1 MLQADRAFSS
11 KQGGSWSPRPTHRRS
26 PARRTIC
33 RRIPGSWSRQRS
45 LSFRGAAMIEYWQ
58 WHPALRHRDVLGRS
72 APHSQQPGRVYREVT
87 ELGRR
92 LARLGPVLEGYE
104 PDAEVAILWSTDTR
118 FAFEYQPPLADETGT
133 RCSPTTGIFEASYA
147 ASSTPVPR
155 ARAACRTGRAAGRC
169 RARTPSRCWSRRPS
183 TSPPTPSCSFSRLR
197 RGGGHLI
204 VGIRTGYGDEE
215 ARPFAIAPDVLNK
228 PAGVW
233 YEEFSNL
240 AAPLELD
247 AAAPLTLTP
256 AAHATRWADG
266 LLADGAD
273 VLARYRH
280 REFGRFA
287 AITTQHGDGRITV
300 LGTVPNPA
308 LGAQLM
314 RWAVPEPIA
323 AGWSI
328 VGSPVR
334 VSSGRAD
341 RRRACGSCTTGR
353 AATPR

>member
-1 MLQADRAFSS
+1 
-11 KQGGSWSPRPTHRRS
+11 
-26 PARRTIC
+26 
-33 RRIPGSWSRQRS
+33 
-45 LSFRGAAMIEYWQ
+45 MIEYWQ
-58 WHPALRHRDVLGRS
+58 WHTLHYGTETYWGGVL
-72 APHSQQPGRVYREVT
+72 PHSQQPGRVYREVT

-133 RCSPTTGIFEASYA
+133 PDALSYRRIFEASYRGILDA
-147 ASSTPVPR
+147 GAQ
-155 ARAACRTGRAAGRC
+155 ACAACRTGRAAGRC
-169 RARTPSRCWSRRPS
+169 RARTLLPGAGRAGRLRRHRRPAAA
-183 TSPPTPSCSFSRLR
+183 SRGLR

-215 ARPFAIAPDVLNK
+215 ARARFAIAPDVLNK

-247 AAAPLTLTP
+247 ATAAPLTLTP
-256 AAHATRWADG
+256 AARATRWADG

-287 AITTQHGDGRITV
+287 AITRGHGDGRITV

-334 VSSGRAD
+334 VSSAE
-341 RRRACGSCTTGR
+341 
-353 AATPR
+353 

>member
-1 MLQADRAFSS
+1 MAHL
-11 KQGGSWSPRPTHRRS
+11 
-26 PARRTIC
+26 
-33 RRIPGSWSRQRS
+33 
-45 LSFRGAAMIEYWQ
+45 
-58 WHPALRHRDVLGRS
+58 ALRHRDVLGRS
-72 APHSQQPGRVYREVT
+72 ATAQPAARPGREVT

-133 RCSPTTGIFEASYA
+133 PDALSYRRIFEASYRGILDA
-147 ASSTPVPR
+147 GAQARVLHVGQAVQLGGAELAHSFPVLVAP
-155 ARAACRTGRAAGRC
+155 AVYVATDAQLQLLADYAE
-169 RARTPSRCWSRRPS
+169 A
-183 TSPPTPSCSFSRLR
+183 
-197 RGGGHLI
+197 GGHLI

-215 ARPFAIAPDVLNK
+215 ARARFAIAPDVLNK

-240 AAPLELD
+240 AAPLELG

-256 AAHATRWADG
+256 AAHAAMGRRTSRRRRRR
-266 LLADGAD
+266 
-273 VLARYRH
+273 ARYRH

-287 AITTQHGDGRITV
+287 AITTRQHGDGRITV

-308 LGAQLM
+308 LGAELM

-334 VSSGRAD
+334 LVRPSG

>member
-1 MLQADRAFSS
+1 M
-11 KQGGSWSPRPTHRRS
+11 
-26 PARRTIC
+26 
-33 RRIPGSWSRQRS
+33 
-45 LSFRGAAMIEYWQ
+45 
-58 WHPALRHRDVLGRS
+58 
-72 APHSQQPGRVYREVT
+72 
-87 ELGRR
+87 
-92 LARLGPVLEGYE
+92 
-104 PDAEVAILWSTDTR
+104 
-118 FAFEYQPPLADETGT
+118 
-133 RCSPTTGIFEASYA
+133 
-147 ASSTPVPR
+147 
-155 ARAACRTGRAAGRC
+155 
-169 RARTPSRCWSRRPS
+169 
-183 TSPPTPSCSFSRLR
+183 
-197 RGGGHLI
+197 
-204 VGIRTGYGDEE
+204 
-215 ARPFAIAPDVLNK
+215 LNK

-280 REFGRFA
+280 RNSVGSPRSPRE
-287 AITTQHGDGRITV
+287 HGDGRITV

-308 LGAQLM
+308 LGAELM

-334 VSSGRAD
+334 VSSGRVTDGGRVWFVHNWSGSDATVTVPAALTD
-341 RRRACGSCTTGR
+341 LDSGAALDAGSTISLAPWSYLTAMRGDHPVIVAATNKEKRSMRRNALRVAAALGCGIFAISGFASSASGLAKPGRFRRTRSTRRSRRRPS
-353 AATPR
+353 

>member
-1 MLQADRAFSS
+1 MSDRPCSWAVQSS
-11 KQGGSWSPRPTHRRS
+11 HTLPGAGRAGRLRRHRR
-26 PARRTIC
+26 PA
-33 RRIPGSWSRQRS
+33 
-45 LSFRGAAMIEYWQ
+45 
-58 WHPALRHRDVLGRS
+58 
-72 APHSQQPGRVYREVT
+72 
-87 ELGRR
+87 
-92 LARLGPVLEGYE
+92 
-104 PDAEVAILWSTDTR
+104 
-118 FAFEYQPPLADETGT
+118 
-133 RCSPTTGIFEASYA
+133 A
-147 ASSTPVPR
+147 ASR
-155 ARAACRTGRAAGRC
+155 G
-169 RARTPSRCWSRRPS
+169 
-183 TSPPTPSCSFSRLR
+183 LR

-215 ARPFAIAPDVLNK
+215 ARARFAIAPDVLNK

-247 AAAPLTLTP
+247 AARLTLTP

-287 AITTQHGDGRITV
+287 AITARQHGDGRITV

-308 LGAQLM
+308 LGAELM

-334 VSSGRAD
+334 VSSGRVAD
-341 RRRACGSCTTGR
+341 GGRVWFVHNWSGSDATVTVPALTDLDSGAALDAGTTISLAPWSCLTAIER
-353 AATPR
+353 